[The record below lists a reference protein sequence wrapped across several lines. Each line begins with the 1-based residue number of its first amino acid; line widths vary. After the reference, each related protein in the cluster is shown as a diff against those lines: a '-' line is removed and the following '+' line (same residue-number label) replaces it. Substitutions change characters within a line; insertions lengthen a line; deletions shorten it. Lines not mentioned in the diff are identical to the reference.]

1 MRHAVKAVAFLLAW
15 ATLLVVWPGAAAA
28 APMTPPDV
36 LVKEVT
42 LDVVGIVAK
51 DKDIQAG
58 NTQKVIDLVEQ
69 RVLPHFNFTDMTAL
83 ALGMNWPKASA
94 EQKKRLTAEFRTLLV
109 RTYASALADYRDQR
123 FEFLPLHASAT
134 DTDVTVRVRVL
145 QSGAQPVSIDYTMEK
160 MPGGWQV
167 YDVVVGGVSLVS
179 NYRTQFSN
187 EVREHGVEGL
197 IASLHAKNEKLEKQ
211 TPNGAQKK

>member
-1 MRHAVKAVAFLLAW
+1 MRHAVKGLALLLAW
-15 ATLLVVWPGAAAA
+15 ATLLVFATGTAA

-36 LVKEVT
+36 LVKNVT

-94 EQKKRLTAEFRTLLV
+94 DQKQRLTAEFRTLLV
-109 RTYASALADYRDQR
+109 RTYASALANYRDQR

-179 NYRTQFSN
+179 NYRTEFSN
-187 EVREHGVEGL
+187 EVREHGIDGL
-197 IASLHAKNEKLEKQ
+197 IASLHAKNEKLMRRASSGAEK
-211 TPNGAQKK
+211 K